1 MNASAAAQLIFNWE
15 QPRRR
20 ALVLTGFVAVSFT
33 IHIAAFYL
41 FQVVYPQTVS
51 LLPAPRRVSL
61 MTASS
66 EQTATL
72 LRWIDAEDPA
82 LASTTRR
89 PAHMQRREMGKVEH
103 VPSYFAREATLKEPP
118 PLAVDLRIPSTQLP
132 GPVRF
137 VRPAASAPVG
147 MQPTRITL
155 SSELQQL
162 GGVQFTPVNFKTST
176 SETPQNAQFR
186 IAVDPP
192 GAVVYC
198 FVLASSGDVGLDE
211 LARQHLALAR
221 FPAKAVPLAGRSIDE
236 GGSKV
241 EGQPSNNEGLVWG
254 IATIEWGNDVT
265 AQKSTPGAP

>member
-1 MNASAAAQLIFNWE
+1 MNASATAPFIFNWD

-20 ALVLTGFVAVSFT
+20 SLVLGGFIFVSFA
-33 IHIAAFYL
+33 IHVAAFYL
-41 FQVVYPQTVS
+41 FQIVYPQTVS

-82 LASTTRR
+82 LASTTRK

-103 VPSYFAREATLKEPP
+103 VPSYFAREAALKEPP
-118 PLAVDLRIPSTQLP
+118 PLTVDLRIPSTRSP
-132 GPVRF
+132 GPVSIARQA
-137 VRPAASAPVG
+137 VAAPVG
-147 MQPTRITL
+147 MQPTQVSF

-162 GGVQFTPVNFKTST
+162 GAAKFVPANFKTST

-186 IAVDPP
+186 IAVDPT

-198 FVLASSGDVGLDE
+198 FALASSGDANLDE

-221 FPAKAVPLAGRSIDE
+221 FPARSTGE
-236 GGSKV
+236 A
-241 EGQPSNNEGLVWG
+241 LVWG
-254 IATIEWGNDVT
+254 IATIEWGNDVVP
-265 AQKSTPGAP
+265 ANAKPNPSAP